1 MTAVLSNS
9 GAFRIVESDPAV
21 EEILHQCVKEGSVR
35 IEDNEG
41 RSYKLQLANGSKEEH
56 RVVTKLPDFAKRR
69 RRLGF
74 PKLSPEAEA
83 EFFRL
88 LRGE

>member
-9 GAFRIVESDPAV
+9 GAFRIVESDAAV
-21 EEILHQCVKEGSVR
+21 EAILHQCVEEGSVR
-35 IEDNEG
+35 IEDTEG
-41 RSYKLQLANGSKEEH
+41 RSYNLQLTSDPKEDC

-69 RRLGF
+69 SRLGT
-74 PKLSPEAEA
+74 PKLPPEAEA